1 MSEDTKKYALYKFQ
15 TDSYRLAMVIGNNQ
29 NMYKGIIYL
38 YQNNKLV
45 EYFNQIPNSNMIKII
60 NPLNTYESFYTTG
73 IIDSIFKV
81 STSELFEL
89 FKLVIS
95 LKTGKPQN
103 KKLYEIL
110 PKEYK
115 DMIYG
120 IRGLYYKKKA
130 LLFENKDDKTIEEL
144 KNSRLSINDIYNFLK
159 KLHVDVIINFLKVRK
174 LMFNIIFNQLIY
186 SLKYLYII

>member
-1 MSEDTKKYALYKFQ
+1 
-15 TDSYRLAMVIGNNQ
+15 
-29 NMYKGIIYL
+29 
-38 YQNNKLV
+38 
-45 EYFNQIPNSNMIKII
+45 MIKMI

-103 KKLYEIL
+103 KELYEIL

-174 LMFNIIFNQLIY
+174 LMFNMVNNDNHNPTKNEFAKISNLCNKLHLKQCAIITNKLFPNITPSDLPDT
-186 SLKYLYII
+186 KK